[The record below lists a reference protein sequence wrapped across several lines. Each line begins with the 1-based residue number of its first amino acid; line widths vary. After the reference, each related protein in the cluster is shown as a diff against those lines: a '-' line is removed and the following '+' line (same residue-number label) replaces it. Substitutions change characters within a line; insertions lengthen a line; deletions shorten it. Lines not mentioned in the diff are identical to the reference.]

1 MGLREKVFEAMYF
14 MDSNLIG
21 SNEGGD
27 PPTSDSNENSSSG
40 EPWDPRKY
48 HRAFVA
54 GLFSMAGAFTSGA
67 ILGAYTKGS
76 PWEAVISL
84 VGGFFVGFAGQ
95 LAAEY
100 GIRPKE

>member
-1 MGLREKVFEAMYF
+1 MGLREKMFEAMRF
-14 MDSNLIG
+14 IDVNLTG
-21 SNEGGD
+21 RSTEED
-27 PPTSDSNENSSSG
+27 PPLDNSSIG

-54 GLFSMAGAFTSGA
+54 GLFTMAGAFTSGA
-67 ILGAYTKGS
+67 ILGAYTKGT
-76 PWEAVISL
+76 PWEAFISL

>member
-1 MGLREKVFEAMYF
+1 MFEAMRF
-14 MDSNLIG
+14 IDVNLTG
-21 SNEGGD
+21 SSTEED
-27 PPTSDSNENSSSG
+27 PPLETSSIG

-67 ILGAYTKGS
+67 ILGAYTKGT
-76 PWEAVISL
+76 PWEALISL

>member
-1 MGLREKVFEAMYF
+1 MFEAMRF
-14 MDSNLIG
+14 IDVNLRG
-21 SNEGGD
+21 NSTEED
-27 PPTSDSNENSSSG
+27 PPLENSSIG

-67 ILGAYTKGS
+67 ILGAYTNGT
-76 PWEAVISL
+76 PWEALISL
-84 VGGFFVGFAGQ
+84 VGGFFAGFAGQ

>member
-1 MGLREKVFEAMYF
+1 MGLREKMFEAMRF
-14 MDSNLIG
+14 IDDNLREN
-21 SNEGGD
+21 STKED
-27 PPTSDSNENSSSG
+27 PPLENSSVG
-40 EPWDPRKY
+40 EPWDPHKY

-67 ILGAYTKGS
+67 ILGAYTKGT
-76 PWEAVISL
+76 PWEACISL